1 MRWSVKSSA
10 LLALA
15 MLLAPACAVAQ
26 DAPPSCP
33 ATPAPLP
40 PQYAGWATASALTAA
55 TTPAGLATARIR
67 IGTRADIALVPT
79 TQVQFAAPEKAPA
92 SDSHAGMAGFTVP
105 SAGTYRVVLGAGAWI
120 DVVRDGKP
128 VLSNAHG
135 HGAPCTAIRKYVDF
149 ALTPGDYVLQLTG
162 SREAAI
168 SVMILPLLP

>member
-1 MRWSVKSSA
+1 MKSSA
-10 LLALA
+10 LLAVA
-15 MLLAPACAVAQ
+15 MLLAPARIFAQ
-26 DAPPSCP
+26 EAPLSCP

-67 IGTRADIALVPT
+67 IGSRADIALVPT
-79 TQVQFAAPEKAPA
+79 TQVQFAAPEKSSAP
-92 SDSHAGMAGFTVP
+92 DSHAGMAGFTVP

-128 VLSNAHG
+128 VLSGVHG
-135 HGAPCTAIRKYVDF
+135 HGVACTAIHKNVDF
-149 ALTPGDYVLQLTG
+149 ALTPGDYLLQITG

-168 SVMILPLLP
+168 SVMILLLLP